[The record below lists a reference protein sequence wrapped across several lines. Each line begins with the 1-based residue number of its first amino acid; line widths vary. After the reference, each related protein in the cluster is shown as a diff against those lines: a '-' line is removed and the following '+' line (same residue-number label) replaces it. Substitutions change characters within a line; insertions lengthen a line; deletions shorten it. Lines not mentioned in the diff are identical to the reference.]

1 MEKTLPDYIV
11 DELVA
16 RIYVRQYKPGFR
28 LPAERGFAEELN
40 VDRTSLRMALRTLN
54 RMKVV
59 QSVRGSG
66 ITVMDFSKHA
76 GLDFLG
82 VVFDIPELELG
93 SQLKLEGLE
102 TFNSLIP
109 GLLYES
115 VKDSI
120 DADIAALIRDLLSDQ
135 MAILDAGPLDDD
147 GRQKLVRLEVELQE
161 ALIQSRSSLLGGLMV
176 NSTRAIRE
184 TVIAENFELIDIR
197 EHVQF
202 HQEMIFNVGI
212 GKLPVDD
219 IVGYYYKFLDEFTR
233 PLREKYAQNFVEPKL
248 LASPLENALLKRD
261 VS

>member
-28 LPAERGFAEELN
+28 LPAERGFAEELK

-66 ITVMDFSKHA
+66 ITVMDYHKHA

-82 VVFDIPELELG
+82 VLFDIPELELG
-93 SQLKLEGLE
+93 SQLKMEGLE

-115 VKDSI
+115 VKGTI
-120 DADIAALIRDLLSDQ
+120 DAEIAVNVRDILNRQ
-135 MAILDAGPLDDD
+135 MQIIDAGPVDED
-147 GRQKLVRLEVELQE
+147 GMKKLVKLETEMQE
-161 ALIQSRSSLLGGLMV
+161 RLIQNRSSLLGSLMV

-184 TVIAENFELIDIR
+184 TVIAENFELIDLR
-197 EHVQF
+197 DHVRF
-202 HQEMIFNVGI
+202 HQEMLFNLGI
-212 GKLPVDD
+212 GKLPVDEV
-219 IVGYYYKFLDEFTR
+219 VGYYYKFLDDFTK
-233 PLREKYAQNFVEPKL
+233 PLREKYMREHVEPRM
-248 LASPLENALLKRD
+248 LASPLGNALQRRD
-261 VS
+261 F

>member
-28 LPAERGFAEELN
+28 LPAERGFAEELR

-66 ITVMDFSKHA
+66 ITVMDYHKHA

-102 TFNSLIP
+102 TFNSLLP

-115 VKDSI
+115 VKGTI
-120 DADIAALIRDLLSDQ
+120 DAEIAVSVRDILNRQ
-135 MAILDAGPLDDD
+135 MQIIDAGPVDTE
-147 GRQKLVRLEVELQE
+147 GMKKLVKLETEMQE
-161 ALIQSRSSLLGGLMV
+161 RLIQNRSSLLGSLMV

-184 TVIAENFELIDIR
+184 TVIAENFELIDLR
-197 EHVQF
+197 EHVRF
-202 HQEMIFNVGI
+202 HQEMLFNLGI
-212 GKLPVDD
+212 GKLPVDEV
-219 IVGYYYKFLDEFTR
+219 VGYYYKFLDDFTK
-233 PLREKYAQNFVEPKL
+233 PLREKYMRERVEPRM
-248 LASPLENALLKRD
+248 LASPLGNALQRRD
-261 VS
+261 F

>member
-11 DELVA
+11 DELIA
-16 RIYVRQYKPGFR
+16 RIYVRQYQPGFR

-54 RMKVV
+54 RMRVI

-66 ITVMDFSKHA
+66 ITVMDFGKHA

-82 VVFDIPELELG
+82 AIFDIPELELG

-115 VKDSI
+115 VKSSI
-120 DADIAALIRDLLSDQ
+120 DAREAETVRDILANQIKV
-135 MAILDAGPLDDD
+135 LDAGPLDAEA
-147 GRQKLVRLEVELQE
+147 RAKLVRLEVDMQE
-161 ALIQSRSSLLGGLMV
+161 TLIRSRSSLLGGLMV
-176 NSTRAIRE
+176 NSTKAIRE
-184 TVIAENFELIDIR
+184 TIIAENFELIDIR

-202 HQEMIFNVGI
+202 HQEMIFNIGI

-219 IVGYYYKFLDEFTR
+219 IVGYYYKFLDDFTR
-233 PLREKYAQNFVEPKL
+233 PLRDKYSSEFVEPKM
-248 LASPLENALLKRD
+248 LASPLENALQKRD
-261 VS
+261 F

>member
-11 DELVA
+11 DELIA
-16 RIYVRQYKPGFR
+16 RIYVRHYQPGFR

-54 RMKVV
+54 RMKVI

-66 ITVMDFSKHA
+66 ITVMDYTKHA

-82 VVFDIPELELG
+82 AIFDIPELELG

-115 VKDSI
+115 VKDTI
-120 DADIAALIRDLLSDQ
+120 DAKEAEVVRDILARQ
-135 MAILDAGPLDDD
+135 MQVLDSGPQ
-147 GRQKLVRLEVELQE
+147 GEEERKQLVKLEVDLQE
-161 ALIQSRSSLLGGLMV
+161 TLIQSRSSLLGGLMV
-176 NSTRAIRE
+176 NSTKAIRE

-197 EHVQF
+197 EHVRF
-202 HQEMIFNVGI
+202 HQEMIFNIGI

-219 IVGYYYKFLDEFTR
+219 IVGFYYKFLDDFTR
-233 PLREKYAQNFVEPKL
+233 PLRDKYNSEFVAPRM
-248 LASPLENALLKRD
+248 LASPLENALQRRD
-261 VS
+261 F